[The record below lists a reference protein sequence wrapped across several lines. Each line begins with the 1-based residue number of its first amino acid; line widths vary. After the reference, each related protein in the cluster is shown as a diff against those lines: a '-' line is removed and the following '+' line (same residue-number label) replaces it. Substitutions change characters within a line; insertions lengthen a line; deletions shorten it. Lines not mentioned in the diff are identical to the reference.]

1 VPIRAPLLYDF
12 SPVIR
17 GYFAGFRG
25 KARPIAGMCRNRLLL
40 IVMYQTVILGFLKC
54 VIVLFDP

>member
-1 VPIRAPLLYDF
+1 MIH
-12 SPVIR
+12 
-17 GYFAGFRG
+17 GYFGGFRG
-25 KARPIAGMCRNRLLL
+25 KAGEIAAVCRNRLLL